1 MPRIYAV
8 ALAIALL
15 TTNFI
20 AAQTPSAPGR
30 DTIKSLATS
39 HGEAVIALEIVHQVK
54 MSRGGEMNESES
66 KTETLATVID
76 PSGLVVTSLSRV
88 DPGAFYAKYS
98 GEEGSY
104 VTEVKSL
111 KFIMPDNREIAASVV
126 LRDEDLDLAF
136 LRPLAAQEKPFVAI
150 DLKNSAVPTILDPV
164 FNITRLGRIGRR
176 AQAAMSGEV
185 QAIVDRPRTFYV
197 PSAEI
202 VSSGSGV
209 PVFSAD
215 GKVVGI
221 VANHLFPGGQKAL
234 SSSDEATM
242 PVIRPAE
249 DVAEVAA
256 QAPAKVDATPA
267 ATATPATD
275 TKSP

>member
-1 MPRIYAV
+1 MIRNFAF

-15 TTNFI
+15 TSTI
-20 AAQTPSAPGR
+20 ATAQTPVAPGR
-30 DTIKSLATS
+30 ETIKALAVS

-98 GEEGSY
+98 GDEGSY

-136 LRPLAAQEKPFVAI
+136 LRPLEVQPTPFVAI
-150 DLKNSAVPTILDPV
+150 DLKDSSVPTILDPI

-185 QAIVDRPRTFYV
+185 QAVVDRPRKFYV

-215 GKVVGI
+215 GKVLGI
-221 VANHLFPGGQKAL
+221 IANHLFPGGQKAL

-249 DVAEVAA
+249 DVDEAAA
-256 QAPAKVDATPA
+256 QAPAKVVATPA
-267 ATATPATD
+267 APAD
-275 TKSP
+275 EAKAP